1 MNNKILKLEN
11 NKEYYTISRLTE
23 DNINYLLLMNVDNE
37 YDIKIV
43 KKVNINNEDYIIEIK
58 QGDIINSLKEKFKEL
73 VDKEKNIYA

>member
-11 NKEYYTISRLTE
+11 NKEYYTISTLTE

-43 KKVNINNEDYIIEIK
+43 NIR
-58 QGDIINSLKEKFKEL
+58 
-73 VDKEKNIYA
+73 EKNKNVDLKLCFNFEYQFKASRHR

>member
-11 NKEYYTISRLTE
+11 NKEYYTISTLTE